1 MKPVV
6 LLSLGD
12 AKAIK
17 DILNKL
23 DKKSERAIQLEKD
36 IDRQIKLSQGIT
48 VVKDQD

>member
-17 DILNKL
+17 DILNRL
-23 DKKSERAIQLEKD
+23 DKKSDRAKQLEKD
-36 IDRQIKLSQGIT
+36 IDRQIKLAQGIAIT
-48 VVKDQD
+48 KDQE

>member
-12 AKAIK
+12 AIAIK
-17 DILNKL
+17 DILSNL
-23 DKKSERAIQLEKD
+23 DKKSDRAKQLEKD
-36 IDRQIKLSQGIT
+36 IERQIKLAQGIT

>member
-12 AKAIK
+12 AIAIR
-17 DILNKL
+17 DILSNL
-23 DKKSERAIQLEKD
+23 DKKSDRAIQLEKD
-36 IDRQIKLSQGIT
+36 IDRQIKLAQGIT